1 MQRTLLGI
9 SGASCLCDGLNILCR
24 STLLCAAASTAKY
37 TAMSSTSIAAIELS
51 MPPPS
56 VLMPTA
62 AATVVWRIAR
72 AVAVAA
78 KAVISSSSSDSNI
91 YTNSRWQCA
100 LRCTVR
106 FCVRTVC
113 TDCCL
118 KGDCIEA
125 AETVLQYSIL
135 CLQRSIL

>member
-1 MQRTLLGI
+1 
-9 SGASCLCDGLNILCR
+9 
-24 STLLCAAASTAKY
+24 
-37 TAMSSTSIAAIELS
+37 MSSTSIAAIELS

-62 AATVVWRIAR
+62 AATVVLCSAKA